1 MPDFLRRLLS
11 IDFKKITP
19 AQLLVGGAVVLVA
32 LWLLSQVV
40 NLALSLVPI
49 ALVVILAYLGFRVM
63 SSRSAEAGAAPA
75 RSETRVEATVR
86 DTKTAA
92 EEGARK
98 RLMVE
103 QTVNPETGLLEVDL
117 AKLEAKET
125 EALNAAKQ
133 AAADVS
139 AQLEERRRRLKGDS

>member
-11 IDFKKITP
+11 IDLKKITP
-19 AQLLVGGAVVLVA
+19 AQLVVGVAVLLVA

-63 SSRSAEAGAAPA
+63 SSRSTEASAPA

-125 EALNAAKQ
+125 EVLNAAKQ

-139 AQLEERRRRLKGDS
+139 AQLEERRRRLKGSS